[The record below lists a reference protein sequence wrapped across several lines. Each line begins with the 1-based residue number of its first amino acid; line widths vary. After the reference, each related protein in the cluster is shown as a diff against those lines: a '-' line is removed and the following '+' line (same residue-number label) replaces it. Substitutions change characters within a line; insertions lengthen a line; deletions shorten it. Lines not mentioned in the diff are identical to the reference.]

1 MRDVIVKIAIVD
13 DTLSNLLIVRKHVE
27 LLGHTA
33 VTARDGGEAVRRGRL
48 AHRAQDL
55 VLVAADERGDGRAA
69 AGEVDAVRA
78 GGARAEVLDLSTMS
92 CKQFVESGDDMIKL
106 VLIWMDGWYKGDS
119 DEAIIDTDV
128 FTQNAKKF
136 GSYCALNPTVSIVNA
151 AEKVLGK

>member
-78 GGARAEVLDLSTMS
+78 GGARADLDS
-92 CKQFVESGDDMIKL
+92 L
-106 VLIWMDGWYKGDS
+106 VPPDVDVMLRRKGLDRRGH
-119 DEAIIDTDV
+119 
-128 FTQNAKKF
+128 K
-136 GSYCALNPTVSIVNA
+136 
-151 AEKVLGK
+151 AER